1 MARRLT
7 KVFWGMART
16 LPAEIRKEQILKA
29 ARAVLAEK
37 GFSQMRVSEVVE
49 RAGLSQGSFYLHF
62 TSKESVVAEL
72 VQSMILDATALIE
85 EAISPEQDIE
95 ASLRATLSSYYKVCF
110 RYRDVLENTA
120 GGAAAGM
127 DRTEWN
133 ELYRPLNQ
141 FMLDLVRRWQAKGE
155 IRDDVDP
162 NIVSW
167 LVIDTVNG
175 AMERLFGHSGNRV
188 SDDYETFIIG
198 WLLSALRNL
207 QIPAKSGKA

>member
-1 MARRLT
+1 
-7 KVFWGMART
+7 MART

>member
-1 MARRLT
+1 VSR
-7 KVFWGMART
+7 GMART

-49 RAGLSQGSFYLHF
+49 KAGLSQGSFYLHF
-62 TSKESVVAEL
+62 PSKEAVVAEL
-72 VQSMILDATALIE
+72 VHSMILDATALVE
-85 EAISPEQDIE
+85 EATSPDQDME
-95 ASLRATLSSYYKVCF
+95 ASLRATLTSYYKVCF
-110 RYRDVLENTA
+110 RYRDVLESTA
-120 GGAAAGM
+120 GGAASGM
-127 DRTEWN
+127 DRAEWN
-133 ELYRPLNQ
+133 ELYRPLNE

-155 IRDDVDP
+155 IREDVDP

-207 QIPAKSGKA
+207 QIPAGKRGA

>member
-1 MARRLT
+1 
-7 KVFWGMART
+7 MART

-49 RAGLSQGSFYLHF
+49 KAGLSQGSFYLHF
-62 TSKESVVAEL
+62 PSKEAVVAEL
-72 VQSMILDATALIE
+72 VHSMILDATALVE
-85 EAISPEQDIE
+85 EATSPDQDME
-95 ASLRATLSSYYKVCF
+95 ASLRATLTSYYKVCF
-110 RYRDVLENTA
+110 RYRDVLEATA

-127 DRTEWN
+127 DRAEWN

-141 FMLDLVRRWQAKGE
+141 FMLDLVRGWQAKAE
-155 IRDDVDP
+155 IRADVDP

-207 QIPAKSGKA
+207 QIPAAKRDA